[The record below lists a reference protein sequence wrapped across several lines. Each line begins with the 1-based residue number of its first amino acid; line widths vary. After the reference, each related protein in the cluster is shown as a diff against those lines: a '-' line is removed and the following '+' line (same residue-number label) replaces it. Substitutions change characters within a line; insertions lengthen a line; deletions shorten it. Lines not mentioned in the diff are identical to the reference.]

1 MRVAL
6 FVPCYVDQ
14 INPEV
19 GVSVVRVLRRLG
31 VDVIYPEGQTCCGQP
46 AFNSGF
52 FDEARTVA
60 RHFMDVFE
68 RESERCDYVVC
79 PSGSCT
85 TMVSHYYP
93 FIFEDLPD
101 ERERSE
107 ALGARVRE
115 FSDFLVNV
123 MGARPRTSAP
133 VTRRRPS
140 STPAATSGGSS
151 GCWTSRAS
159 CWRNVEGLDLVGWE
173 NEELCC
179 GFGGTFSVKMPDVST
194 AMADEKIKA
203 LDRSGADTL
212 ISGDSSCLM
221 HLKGRLRRTGHD
233 TRVLHLAQV
242 LDPKNGRL
250 KMETEKPDRR
260 RETKDRRHEGI
271 ASAVEGFNERGR
283 KAAEDQELHD
293 SVELFTGKA
302 VAARNAV
309 LHALPEAPELRERAY
324 RIKQETMANLDR
336 YLEQMADNV
345 EARGGNVFFAEDGE
359 AVVRYIGDLARS
371 KGAKVI
377 TKSKS
382 MATEEIELNRRLEED
397 YADLDL
403 EIVETDL
410 GEWIAQ
416 LAGDHPSH
424 IVGPI
429 LHMNRKRI
437 TEVLSQT
444 AGEKLPPDVEALG
457 SFARKR
463 LREKFLTADIGITGA
478 NFGVAETGTIATVTN
493 EGNARLVTSVP
504 PVHVVVMGIEKLIPR
519 FEDLSVFT
527 RLLARSGTGQ
537 KLTVYTN
544 FITGPRGDRASST
557 GRRSCTSSSWT
568 TAAPSCSAR
577 SSRRPSTASAAAPA

>member
-1 MRVAL
+1 
-6 FVPCYVDQ
+6 
-14 INPEV
+14 
-19 GVSVVRVLRRLG
+19 
-31 VDVIYPEGQTCCGQP
+31 
-46 AFNSGF
+46 
-52 FDEARTVA
+52 
-60 RHFMDVFE
+60 
-68 RESERCDYVVC
+68 
-79 PSGSCT
+79 
-85 TMVSHYYP
+85 
-93 FIFEDLPD
+93 
-101 ERERSE
+101 
-107 ALGARVRE
+107 
-115 FSDFLVNV
+115 
-123 MGARPRTSAP
+123 
-133 VTRRRPS
+133 
-140 STPAATSGGSS
+140 
-151 GCWTSRAS
+151 
-159 CWRNVEGLDLVGWE
+159 
-173 NEELCC
+173 
-179 GFGGTFSVKMPDVST
+179 
-194 AMADEKIKA
+194 
-203 LDRSGADTL
+203 
-212 ISGDSSCLM
+212 
-221 HLKGRLRRTGHD
+221 
-233 TRVLHLAQV
+233 
-242 LDPKNGRL
+242 
-250 KMETEKPDRR
+250 METQKPAER
-260 RETKDRRHEGI
+260 RETQDRRHEGI
-271 ASAVEGFNERGR
+271 VSPVEGFNERGG
-283 KAAEDQELHD
+283 KAAQDKELHD

-324 RIKQETMANLDR
+324 RIKQKTMANLDR

-359 AVVRYIGDLARS
+359 AVVRYIGDLARR

-382 MATEEIELNRRLEED
+382 MATEEIELNRRLEEG

-437 TEVLSQT
+437 TEVLSET

-463 LREKFLTADIGITGA
+463 LREKFLSADIGITGA
-478 NFGVAETGTIATVTN
+478 NFGVAETGTVATITN

-504 PVHVVVMGIEKLIPR
+504 PVHVVVMGIEKIIPR

-544 FITGPRGDRASST
+544 FITGPRDEGELDGAAELHLILMDNGRSNLLGTDFEEALYCIRCGACLNVCPVYRQTGGHAYGSTYSGPIGAVITPLLKGTKEAKDLPFASSLCGACWEACPVGIPLHDLLLKLRNRQVQEGVR
-557 GRRSCTSSSWT
+557 GRGERLAFKGFENTMKSPALYKISGKMGRVAQRPLKQDGSVRPLPGPLGAWT
-568 TAAPSCSAR
+568 DTRELPPLAEKSFR
-577 SSRRPSTASAAAPA
+577 DLWREGI